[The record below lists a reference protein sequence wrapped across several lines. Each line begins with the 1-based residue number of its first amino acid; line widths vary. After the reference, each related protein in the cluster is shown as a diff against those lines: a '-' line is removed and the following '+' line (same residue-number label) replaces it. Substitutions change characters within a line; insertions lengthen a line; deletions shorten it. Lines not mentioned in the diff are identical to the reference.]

1 MSSIAPSSKFP
12 LLRHNIFNIDSL
24 RMFYKREVCMTT
36 IFNVAAYILNITGTI
51 TTMKLQKLAYYSQ
64 AYSLVTTGY
73 PLFNEGF
80 QAWRNGPVCPELFA
94 LHRGKFLIRKGELV
108 LPSAEKLNEDS
119 LTDGQKLI
127 VEKVCE
133 KFVGY
138 SGSDL
143 SAMTHHEDPWKD
155 AYDGTNS

>member
-1 MSSIAPSSKFP
+1 
-12 LLRHNIFNIDSL
+12 
-24 RMFYKREVCMTT
+24 MTT

-51 TTMKLQKLAYYSQ
+51 TTMKLQKLVYYSQ
-64 AYSLVTTGY
+64 AYYLVTTGY

-119 LTDGQKLI
+119 LTEVKSSL
-127 VEKVCE
+127 
-133 KFVGY
+133 
-138 SGSDL
+138 
-143 SAMTHHEDPWKD
+143 WKRYAKSLLD
-155 AYDGTNS
+155 IRVVI